1 MKQTLDVYLH
11 RDLVGKLVQD
21 AHGIMRFQYV
31 SQWLNRSGAIP
42 LSRSLPL
49 TDKRFGRNESRGYF
63 AGILPEQ
70 HQREVIAKN
79 LGISAK
85 NDFAMLD
92 RIGGECAGA
101 VTFCPRDNS
110 SQRGRT
116 HTSCFPPKHSRRYCE
131 RCRAVRFWRAKKA
144 SVSHWRAFRIK
155 LPYTS
160 RGTASQS
167 RSTERRALIF

>member
-49 TDKRFGRNESRGYF
+49 TGKRFGRTEASGYF

-85 NDFAMLD
+85 NDFAMLT
-92 RIGGECAGA
+92 ESAA
-101 VTFCPRDNS
+101 SAP
-110 SQRGRT
+110 GR
-116 HTSCFPPKHSRRYCE
+116 
-131 RCRAVRFWRAKKA
+131 
-144 SVSHWRAFRIK
+144 
-155 LPYTS
+155 
-160 RGTASQS
+160 
-167 RSTERRALIF
+167 